1 MVILTLWILTTLK
14 RILEEAQ
21 LVYWVCREGRKEKKL
36 KIMTWS
42 KGGFFAAETLQ
53 AILGRHLLS

>member
-1 MVILTLWILTTLK
+1 LWILTTLK